1 MPVTASRAVLRQS
14 QFLTRRTAI
23 RHASTGPEASKAKEA
38 ASSAVSKAS
47 EGLSRVTAS
56 AGPILSNAT
65 QALRK
70 VGGRTGKVI
79 SFVDSLIPPTV
90 YYSKVAF
97 ELAKL
102 VFRGQNMYPPNLAT
116 FQSYFQPLINA
127 ARNPATI
134 KNLNLPSTQGIV
146 ARVRN
151 ANKKEIA
158 FAGVTA
164 AEVIGFFTVGEIIGR
179 MNFIGYKGE
188 AHHDH

>member
-79 SFVDSLIPPTV
+79 SFVDCKKDTLCWTGYHTGLYPFLPVDVVRGRQCYKRSGLSSCP
-90 YYSKVAF
+90 
-97 ELAKL
+97 LADL
-102 VFRGQNMYPPNLAT
+102 DCPFIQFIHLD
-116 FQSYFQPLINA
+116 
-127 ARNPATI
+127 
-134 KNLNLPSTQGIV
+134 
-146 ARVRN
+146 VR
-151 ANKKEIA
+151 
-158 FAGVTA
+158 
-164 AEVIGFFTVGEIIGR
+164 
-179 MNFIGYKGE
+179 
-188 AHHDH
+188 D

>member
-79 SFVDSLIPPTV
+79 SFVDCKDTLWGTGYHTGLYPFLFQWMWWEDDNATRDPG
-90 YYSKVAF
+90 YP
-97 ELAKL
+97 L
-102 VFRGQNMYPPNLAT
+102 VHWQTSTAHLFNSFIWICVTDKLAT
-116 FQSYFQPLINA
+116 
-127 ARNPATI
+127 
-134 KNLNLPSTQGIV
+134 
-146 ARVRN
+146 
-151 ANKKEIA
+151 
-158 FAGVTA
+158 
-164 AEVIGFFTVGEIIGR
+164 
-179 MNFIGYKGE
+179 
-188 AHHDH
+188 

>member
-1 MPVTASRAVLRQS
+1 MSR
-14 QFLTRRTAI
+14 LTTRFCVR
-23 RHASTGPEASKAKEA
+23 
-38 ASSAVSKAS
+38 
-47 EGLSRVTAS
+47 
-56 AGPILSNAT
+56 
-65 QALRK
+65 
-70 VGGRTGKVI
+70 
-79 SFVDSLIPPTV
+79 
-90 YYSKVAF
+90 
-97 ELAKL
+97 
-102 VFRGQNMYPPNLAT
+102 NLAT